1 MLVSKMKTTFWGRLK
16 KWFLGTEPTH
26 PKVVLEASDASHKP
40 QGTIIES
47 AVQSRRNDDMSA
59 EAQLGFFL
67 DTYLYDR
74 FPKSDAFSRIERMHN
89 KADQLAGVDVRFT
102 SKDGA
107 VYDVDEKAQLY
118 YLNKSLPTFAFEIQF
133 LRNRQETIGW
143 LCNNTL
149 KTDLYLLIWPYA
161 TQDTPKGIRWE
172 QFTKADC
179 LLVSKKR
186 LLSMLEREGLTIE
199 RMLQDAARFR
209 QEGRFGKI
217 AINGVRGIYYFAS
230 DAQKYREAP
239 INIVIAKDRL
249 LGIAQRQYVV
259 TKDGLET
266 K

>member
-1 MLVSKMKTTFWGRLK
+1 MKATFLDRLK
-16 KWFLGTEPTH
+16 KRFLGIEPA
-26 PKVVLEASDASHKP
+26 PKKETPETPEPSPKEQSTPAENV
-40 QGTIIES
+40 
-47 AVQSRRNDDMSA
+47 VQSRRNDDMSA

-89 KADQLAGVDVRFT
+89 KADQLSGVDVRFT

-133 LRNRQETIGW
+133 LRNGQETIGW

-161 TQDTPKGIRWE
+161 TQDTPKGISWE

-209 QEGRFGKI
+209 QEGRSGKI

-239 INIVIAKDRL
+239 INIVVTKDRL

>member
-1 MLVSKMKTTFWGRLK
+1 MKATFWDRLK
-16 KWFLGTEPTH
+16 KRFLGIEPA
-26 PKVVLEASDASHKP
+26 PKKEVQETLDTSPREQCTAAENV
-40 QGTIIES
+40 
-47 AVQSRRNDDMSA
+47 VQSRRNDDMSA

-133 LRNRQETIGW
+133 LRNGQETIGW
-143 LCNNTL
+143 LCNNSL

-161 TQDTPKGIRWE
+161 TQDTPKGISWE

-179 LLVSKKR
+179 LLVPKKR
-186 LLSMLEREGLTIE
+186 LLTMLEREGLTIE

-209 QEGRFGKI
+209 QEGLSGKI

-266 K
+266 Q

>member
-1 MLVSKMKTTFWGRLK
+1 MKTTFWGRLK
-16 KWFLGTEPTH
+16 KRFLGTEPTH
-26 PKVVLEASDASHKP
+26 PKVVLEVSDAPHKP
-40 QGTIIES
+40 QSTIIES

-89 KADQLAGVDVRFT
+89 KADQLSGVDVRFT

-161 TQDTPKGIRWE
+161 TQDTPKGISWE

-209 QEGRFGKI
+209 QEGRSGKI

-249 LGIAQRQYVV
+249 LGIAQRRYLV

>member
-1 MLVSKMKTTFWGRLK
+1 MKTTFLERLK
-16 KWFLGTEPTH
+16 KRFLGIEPA
-26 PKVVLEASDASHKP
+26 PKKEVQETPDPSPKEQSTPAETV
-40 QGTIIES
+40 
-47 AVQSRRNDDMSA
+47 VQSRRNDDMSA

-133 LRNRQETIGW
+133 LRNGQETIGW
-143 LCNNTL
+143 LCNTSL

-161 TQDTPKGIRWE
+161 TQDTPKGICWE

-179 LLVSKKR
+179 LLVPKKR

-209 QEGRFGKI
+209 QEGLSGKI

-249 LGIAQRQYVV
+249 LSIAQRQYVV

-266 K
+266 Q